1 METVAVTQNIHL
13 AVSLFCTRADDTTS
27 RPTNYYNK
35 YMTPVVTHEPFTCP
49 PLKRPLMHISCH
61 IPCHIQQSNHNA
73 SHFSNV
79 TTVEVY
85 RRRRQE
91 KFADNTHSHS
101 LTHSHLPRN
110 PSSKRCAPLRPT
122 HHPDPSPRPN
132 GANPPTLPPLRPQ
145 KPDRNR
151 HPDDDACTIPL
162 LAPDLNK
169 LTPMPK
175 PSSPPS
181 PTKQFGLVTRRASVL
196 I

>member
-1 METVAVTQNIHL
+1 VTQNIHL
-13 AVSLFCTRADDTTS
+13 AVSLFYTRADDTTS

-91 KFADNTHSHS
+91 KSADNTHSHS
-101 LTHSHLPRN
+101 LTHIFPETHPPKDVLPF
-110 PSSKRCAPLRPT
+110 ALLTTLILPLALTAPT
-122 HHPDPSPRPN
+122 HPLYPRFDPKN
-132 GANPPTLPPLRPQ
+132 
-145 KPDRNR
+145 
-151 HPDDDACTIPL
+151 
-162 LAPDLNK
+162 
-169 LTPMPK
+169 LTGIDIQMMTRVQF
-175 PSSPPS
+175 PSLHL
-181 PTKQFGLVTRRASVL
+181 T
-196 I
+196 